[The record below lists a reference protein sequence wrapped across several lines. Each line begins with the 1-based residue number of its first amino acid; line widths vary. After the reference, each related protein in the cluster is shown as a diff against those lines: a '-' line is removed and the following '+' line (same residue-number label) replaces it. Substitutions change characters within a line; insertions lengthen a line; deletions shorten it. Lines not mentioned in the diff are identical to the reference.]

1 MLDAM
6 VSISESAERG
16 KPVELGSTC
25 DVPAPV
31 EPDWDPT
38 AATLA

>member
-1 MLDAM
+1 M
-6 VSISESAERG
+6 VSITESAERG
-16 KPVELGSTC
+16 TPVELGSTC
-25 DVPAPV
+25 DVPPPV